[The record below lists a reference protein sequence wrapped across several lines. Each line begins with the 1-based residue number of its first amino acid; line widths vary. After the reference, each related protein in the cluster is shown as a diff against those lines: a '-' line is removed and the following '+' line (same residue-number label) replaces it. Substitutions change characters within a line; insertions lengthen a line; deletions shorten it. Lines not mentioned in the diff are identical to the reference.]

1 MVLSAPGAAHPDVS
15 ADRRHG
21 TRKWD
26 PWLGLGAHETIYQ
39 SIYVQGRGELHREL
53 ARCLR
58 TGRAKR
64 RPRVQTRGHI
74 PGMVMLRTTLARA
87 RRKTA

>member
-1 MVLSAPGAAHPDVS
+1 MGPVASFERRD
-15 ADRRHG
+15 DRRVIV
-21 TRKWD
+21 K
-26 PWLGLGAHETIYQ
+26 GLGVHETIYQ
-39 SIYVQGRGELHREL
+39 SIYVQGRGKLHREL

-64 RPRVQTRGHI
+64 RPRVQTRGRI
-74 PGMVMLRTTLARA
+74 PGMVMLRTTWARA